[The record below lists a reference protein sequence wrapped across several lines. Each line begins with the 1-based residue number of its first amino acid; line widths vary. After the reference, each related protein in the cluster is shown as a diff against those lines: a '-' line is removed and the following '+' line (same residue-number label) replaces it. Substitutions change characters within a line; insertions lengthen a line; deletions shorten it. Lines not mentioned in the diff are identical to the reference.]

1 LLSLGGEAGG
11 DGGSSSIAGADY
23 AADDDCVVDGRRCLP
38 WCVHGFIIIYH
49 YFVFVFISGGF
60 FVESLKIQIH
70 TISTRLQLP
79 IRTYDTQRAMK
90 LIGAP

>member
-1 LLSLGGEAGG
+1 MLSLGGGAGG

-60 FVESLKIQIH
+60 FVESLKIHRYTQYLLACNYRYVP
-70 TISTRLQLP
+70 TIPNEQ
-79 IRTYDTQRAMK
+79 
-90 LIGAP
+90 